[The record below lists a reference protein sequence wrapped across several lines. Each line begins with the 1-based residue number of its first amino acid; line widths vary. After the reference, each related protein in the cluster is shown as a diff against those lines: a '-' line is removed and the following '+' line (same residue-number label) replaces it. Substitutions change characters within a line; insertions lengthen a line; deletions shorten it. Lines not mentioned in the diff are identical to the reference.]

1 MPRFYV
7 NFSEGDEFVADFV
20 GEDHSTP
27 ARATRA
33 ALDMFSDLINGSPIL
48 SRTLRATVVDEA
60 HARVAELSLDP
71 ETMQPVV
78 ETIEPPPPEG

>member
-1 MPRFYV
+1 MPRFFF

-27 ARATRA
+27 ARAIRA
-33 ALDMFSDLINGSPIL
+33 ALDMFSDLINGSPTL
-48 SRTLRATVVDEA
+48 SRTLRATVVDAA
-60 HARVAELSLDP
+60 HTRVAELSLDP

-78 ETIEPPPPEG
+78 ETVEAPSPAA